1 MVTSMMNDVNAAREY
16 FSAQFPYVGIQAIS
30 DIDLLQRISQP
41 YLSDLTFEDRM
52 EFVCDY
58 FLANGLVEIS
68 I

>member
-68 I
+68 L

>member
-1 MVTSMMNDVNAAREY
+1 MMNDVNAAREY

-58 FLANGLVEIS
+58 FLANGLVELS

>member
-1 MVTSMMNDVNAAREY
+1 MITKWMNDVNEARRY

-30 DIDLLQRISQP
+30 DTDLLERISQP
-41 YLSDLTFEDRM
+41 YLSDLSFEDRM

-68 I
+68 L